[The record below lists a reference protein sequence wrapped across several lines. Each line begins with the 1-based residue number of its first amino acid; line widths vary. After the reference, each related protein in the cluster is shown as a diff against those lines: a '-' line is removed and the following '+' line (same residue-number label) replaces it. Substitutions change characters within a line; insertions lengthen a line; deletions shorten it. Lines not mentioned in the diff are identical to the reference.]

1 MSDTASQFCNSWV
14 AIMGGGG
21 TPIRLIWH
29 VDRAWKQEPW
39 AKVKDSEMAA
49 DFLKMLRIE
58 LLCKLEECFASIS
71 TEFSNYFERE
81 WLRKKYNQN
90 PELQLTKTFNTVV
103 LLLNQEKEE
112 T

>member
-1 MSDTASQFCNSWV
+1 MILQASFIMPGWLSW
-14 AIMGGGG
+14 GGG
-21 TPIRLIWH
+21 TLIRLIWH

-39 AKVKDSEMAA
+39 AKVKESEMAA
-49 DFLKMLRIE
+49 DIFKMLRIE
-58 LLCKLEECFASIS
+58 LLCKLEECLASIS

-90 PELQLTKTFNTVV
+90 PDLQLTKTFKAVV
-103 LLLNQEKEE
+103 LLFNQEKEE

>member
-1 MSDTASQFCNSWV
+1 
-14 AIMGGGG
+14 
-21 TPIRLIWH
+21 
-29 VDRAWKQEPW
+29 
-39 AKVKDSEMAA
+39 MAA